1 LDPRVRARILGLHA
15 EDPSLSTRK
24 IAAMV
29 GCSRETVRLLVRS
42 AHQSPL
48 SESPTSQAVTPT
60 LVSAGGSVAWA
71 AAAAR
76 ATSEA
81 DHAKFDTYRG
91 AAYERPGVMF
101 WTFP

>member
-29 GCSRETVRLLVRS
+29 GCSHETVRLLVRS

-48 SESPTSQAVTPT
+48 SESPTSQPVTPT
-60 LVSAGGSVAWA
+60 LVSAGGSVAS

-76 ATSEA
+76 AMSEA
-81 DHAKFDTYRG
+81 DRAKFDTYRG